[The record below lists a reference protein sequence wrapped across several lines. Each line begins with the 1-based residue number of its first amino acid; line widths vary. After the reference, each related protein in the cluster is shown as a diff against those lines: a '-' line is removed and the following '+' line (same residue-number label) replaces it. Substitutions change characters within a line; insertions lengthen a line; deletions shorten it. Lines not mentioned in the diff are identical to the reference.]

1 MSFIL
6 EALKKSE
13 TERQQ
18 QQSADFATVPR
29 GGDSPAAPR
38 WLWVLGLLLIVNL
51 AVVSGLL
58 LRPDAPANRAVSPPD
73 AEAPEAA
80 AVRDSGD
87 GPPAADAQGTKAGP
101 SFPERVA
108 DARRRLPSETAPPP
122 PAGTVPDASSAAV
135 APAIDMTAPAPDAA
149 SEGVASLPSLEELQ
163 LKGRFDLP
171 PLHIDLHVYN
181 EAPDRRFVS
190 INMNKYREN
199 EKLREGP
206 LVREIT
212 REGVVLEFD
221 GTAFALLQ

>member
-18 QQSADFATVPR
+18 QQSADFASVPR
-29 GGDSPAAPR
+29 GQDAPSARR
-38 WLWVLGLLLIVNL
+38 WLWALGLLLIVNL

-58 LRPDAPANRAVSPPD
+58 LRPDAPANRTVPPPD
-73 AEAPEAA
+73 AEAREDS
-80 AVRDSGD
+80 AVRDRGA
-87 GPPAADAQGTKAGP
+87 GPPATEGQETKSEP

-108 DARRRLPSETAPPP
+108 DARRRR
-122 PAGTVPDASSAAV
+122 PAEA
-135 APAIDMTAPAPDAA
+135 APAEAAPDAA
-149 SEGVASLPSLEELQ
+149 SMAPVPATAAESEGVAGLPSLEELQ

-206 LVREIT
+206 VVREIT
-212 REGVVLEFD
+212 REGVVLEYQ